1 MKRLILLLTIFLALG
16 IVNAQETYRFSTD
29 APQGLS
35 VTSSTASHVSLH
47 YSIQELGIA
56 NVDNGE
62 AKGQEIIL
70 KGQFAPNAEGH
81 PNLPVV
87 NRFVA
92 VPQGATVSLR
102 FRENASTTLNDI
114 DLLPAMPARTDL
126 AEGPIQLRWDA
137 DVFGR
142 DADFPTENIVLA
154 SPTQIRSL
162 DVVLL
167 SVTPFRYNPVRK
179 TLEVIYD
186 IDIDISFEGGNGQFG
201 ESRYFNPDW
210 MHILKNLVI
219 NNDML
224 SATDYYDLINAV
236 RDDDEAGCEYL
247 IITPN
252 NDDALAWA
260 DTLKAFRTK
269 QGILTKVV
277 TTTECGGN
285 SANNIRNYIQVA
297 YNNWAIP
304 PAAVLLFG
312 AWYNNTGI
320 RPFYH
325 HTIQGDYNVQYYA
338 TDYPYCDMNG
348 DSLADVAL
356 GRITA
361 RNAQEYQTFVEKTIQ
376 YESNPI
382 TDPAYYDRPIISS
395 GHEMNKWFMIDSQ
408 SINGFYR
415 DKLGKHPTDLY
426 MVNSGSVPT
435 NEWSTAFNVEV
446 LMDYFGPNGLNYIP
460 QSIGELH
467 EWKSKTDS
475 IPLYNA
481 LNEGSFLTLYRDHS
495 NYNAWWCPTFKSIYM
510 DSLLFGPPTFVLS
523 ISCSTSQFTNA
534 GRSIID
540 AFCVKQNSGAVGG
553 IGALALT
560 HSYFNDVLNWGIYD
574 CIWPNFLP
582 DMGSDT
588 PPEFIRPSYVL
599 SEAKHYFS
607 YYFFLPNWWPGVDVS
622 TMHIFTY
629 TGDTYL
635 NLFTEVPQPLEV
647 THGIFCPAD
656 ATEFTVD
663 AEEGAVVCLSRDGEI
678 IGVSRSN
685 GQPCTF
691 ALPTLEENERIIVTA
706 TKQNHF
712 RYEYEVTVV
721 SDHGPYVAVER
732 DGLLVENEFDVLHN
746 GENAHIGLKLHN
758 YGNGMAENI
767 TMRLTCTSPSI
778 EIIED
783 SYQCQNIAPYQTATF
798 SNVFYFNIAENTRDM
813 TPVTFTIHID
823 DGNGEKEYDIVQYIA
838 APMFVIKPDITYKTS
853 GQQSMLQI
861 RREGI
866 TDIHV
871 QIANEGHF
879 NSGPANL
886 QIEIM
891 APFITVTSPSRMFNS
906 LEKGSTTDVVFRV
919 NAHNSPITDG
929 WIKTKIGLGD
939 GIFQTLTNTELPFG
953 GFNESC
959 DPGYF
964 STHDWQM
971 SDDAPW
977 ATTDDD
983 FHNGDYSAKSGV
995 ITHNESS
1002 SMSITQTTKATEI
1015 SFFKKVSSEAK
1026 YDKLHFYIDDEDMGE
1041 WSGYIPWSE
1050 ETYPVSQ
1057 GTHTFKWSYIKD
1069 YSVDIG
1075 SDCAWV
1081 DDINIKPVHSPIYS
1095 SGGTLRACKNQN
1107 VTIDCSYAYNY
1118 QNLIW
1123 TTLGDGHFE
1132 SNQVLHPVYIPGTQ
1146 DKANGGTTLRLR
1158 ADGGSPSDLQLIL
1171 TNAISLG
1178 DAIIGDDII
1187 DPQVTNVSHYSVANQ
1202 AGIDYHWQLEP
1213 AEAGHIFPYGN
1224 DVDII
1229 WDFGHDILEATLT
1242 VSTDATCSQPLSK
1255 AIQIDL
1261 LSVME
1266 RPQSCFSLYPN
1277 PSDGKVNLVVEQ
1289 DLKGKSVVEVYNV
1302 LGHLMT
1308 SSTLQNLSQGQS
1320 IDIDLQHYAPGL
1332 YIIKLCNDKGC
1343 WSQKVSIR

>member
-1 MKRLILLLTIFLALG
+1 MKFQYKNGHYNKEDDMKTLKKYSLLLILLVITGICTCCVTAEPVHAKTYKIRTASDWKNIGKKNGGTFKLMKDIKLTSEKQYLTISKNKKYTIDLNGHKVATTYSGVNLRTVCPLTVKKGTVILKSSKKNKGVLYSTEAAAVTVTGSAKFYLKSGA
-16 IVNAQETYRFSTD
+16 IVDD
-29 APQGLS
+29 AVEFRS
-35 VTSSTASHVSLH
+35 DVTS
-47 YSIQELGIA
+47 
-56 NVDNGE
+56 
-62 AKGQEIIL
+62 
-70 KGQFAPNAEGH
+70 
-81 PNLPVV
+81 
-87 NRFVA
+87 A
-92 VPQGATVSLR
+92 V
-102 FRENASTTLNDI
+102 
-114 DLLPAMPARTDL
+114 
-126 AEGPIQLRWDA
+126 
-137 DVFGR
+137 
-142 DADFPTENIVLA
+142 
-154 SPTQIRSL
+154 
-162 DVVLL
+162 
-167 SVTPFRYNPVRK
+167 
-179 TLEVIYD
+179 
-186 IDIDISFEGGNGQFG
+186 
-201 ESRYFNPDW
+201 
-210 MHILKNLVI
+210 
-219 NNDML
+219 
-224 SATDYYDLINAV
+224 
-236 RDDDEAGCEYL
+236 
-247 IITPN
+247 
-252 NDDALAWA
+252 ALA
-260 DTLKAFRTK
+260 DKAK
-269 QGILTKVV
+269 
-277 TTTECGGN
+277 C
-285 SANNIRNYIQVA
+285 YIS
-297 YNNWAIP
+297 
-304 PAAVLLFG
+304 G
-312 AWYNNTGI
+312 A
-320 RPFYH
+320 
-325 HTIQGDYNVQYYA
+325 
-338 TDYPYCDMNG
+338 
-348 DSLADVAL
+348 S
-356 GRITA
+356 
-361 RNAQEYQTFVEKTIQ
+361 
-376 YESNPI
+376 
-382 TDPAYYDRPIISS
+382 
-395 GHEMNKWFMIDSQ
+395 
-408 SINGFYR
+408 
-415 DKLGKHPTDLY
+415 
-426 MVNSGSVPT
+426 MV
-435 NEWSTAFNVEV
+435 
-446 LMDYFGPNGLNYIP
+446 
-460 QSIGELH
+460 QSIGNGVAMLG
-467 EWKSKTDS
+467 KSK
-475 IPLYNA
+475 LY
-481 LNEGSFLTLYRDHS
+481 LTGHPYIRAGAN
-495 NYNAWWCPTFKSIYM
+495 NYT
-510 DSLLFGPPTFVLS
+510 G
-523 ISCSTSQFTNA
+523 QFT
-534 GRSIID
+534 
-540 AFCVKQNSGAVGG
+540 
-553 IGALALT
+553 
-560 HSYFNDVLNWGIYD
+560 H
-574 CIWPNFLP
+574 
-582 DMGSDT
+582 
-588 PPEFIRPSYVL
+588 
-599 SEAKHYFS
+599 
-607 YYFFLPNWWPGVDVS
+607 
-622 TMHIFTY
+622 
-629 TGDTYL
+629 
-635 NLFTEVPQPLEV
+635 
-647 THGIFCPAD
+647 
-656 ATEFTVD
+656 
-663 AEEGAVVCLSRDGEI
+663 
-678 IGVSRSN
+678 
-685 GQPCTF
+685 
-691 ALPTLEENERIIVTA
+691 
-706 TKQNHF
+706 
-712 RYEYEVTVV
+712 
-721 SDHGPYVAVER
+721 
-732 DGLLVENEFDVLHN
+732 
-746 GENAHIGLKLHN
+746 
-758 YGNGMAENI
+758 YGNGIAENI

-838 APMFVIKPDITYKTS
+838 APLFVIKPDITYKTS

-919 NAHNSPITDG
+919 NAHNSPIADG

-1266 RPQSCFSLYPN
+1266 RPQSYFSLYPN

-1308 SSTLQNLSQGQS
+1308 SRTLQNLSQGQS

-1332 YIIKLCNDKGC
+1332 YIIKLCNDEGC